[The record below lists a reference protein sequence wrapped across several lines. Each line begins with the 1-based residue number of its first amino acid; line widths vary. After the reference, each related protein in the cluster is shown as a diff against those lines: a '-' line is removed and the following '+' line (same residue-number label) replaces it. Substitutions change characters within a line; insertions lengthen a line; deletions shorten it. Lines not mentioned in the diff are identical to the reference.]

1 MSTGRRAKVGLI
13 LCTFAL
19 CGVAAISQ
27 RWREARRARAAPR
40 ELYEVVLAQM
50 SAFRAADYPRAYRHV
65 SNSLQGKLNV
75 EAYADFARH
84 DHPELRRAE
93 RIEFGPVLASGLRA
107 SVPTYFFFSNG
118 EVIPCV
124 YSLIRESDAWKVD
137 AVRVHPRWP
146 AQQPLRG
153 TRL

>member
-1 MSTGRRAKVGLI
+1 MSLGRRAKVGLI
-13 LCTFAL
+13 LCTLAF
-19 CGVAAISQ
+19 CGVAAITQ
-27 RWREARRARAAPR
+27 RWRDARPARTTPH
-40 ELYEVVLAQM
+40 ELYGVVLAQM
-50 SAFRAADYPRAYRHV
+50 SAFRAADYRRAYRHA
-65 SNSLQGKLNV
+65 SNGLQGKLDV
-75 EAYADFARH
+75 EGYADFARH

-93 RIEFGPVLASGLRA
+93 RIEFGPVLTTGLRA

-124 YSLIRESDAWKVD
+124 YSLIHEEDAWKID

-146 AQQPLRG
+146 AHQPLRG

>member
-1 MSTGRRAKVGLI
+1 MTTGRHAKVGLI

-19 CGVAAISQ
+19 CGAAAITQ
-27 RWREARRARAAPR
+27 RWREARRARATPH
-40 ELYEVVLAQM
+40 ELYDVVLAQM
-50 SAFRAADYPRAYRHV
+50 NAVRAADYPRAYRHV
-65 SNSLQGKLNV
+65 SNSLQGKLNM

-93 RIEFGPVLASGLRA
+93 RIEFGPVLVSGRRA

-118 EVIPCV
+118 EAIPCV
-124 YSLIRESDAWKVD
+124 YSLVHEGDEWKVD
-137 AVRVHPRWP
+137 AVRVHPRWS